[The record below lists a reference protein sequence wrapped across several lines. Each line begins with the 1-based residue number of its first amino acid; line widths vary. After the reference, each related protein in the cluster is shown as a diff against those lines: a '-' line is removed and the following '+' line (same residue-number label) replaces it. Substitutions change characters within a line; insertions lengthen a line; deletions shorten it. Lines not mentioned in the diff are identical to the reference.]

1 MLDGRN
7 LLHWMQDLENI
18 FHTKTL
24 SQSLTRLAISRE
36 TIVQQIQ
43 EAAAWEVESA
53 IACMCSQAVVST
65 NTGQ

>member
-1 MLDGRN
+1 
-7 LLHWMQDLENI
+7 MQDLENV

-43 EAAAWEVESA
+43 EAATWEVESA
-53 IACMCSQAVVST
+53 ITCMCSQAVVPA
-65 NTGQ
+65 NAGQ